1 MFQKSVAMKSTI
13 SSILLFLGAAI
24 LVAPANAQ
32 TVGDVVGGVT
42 GVVAD
47 VQNQTGLYVNF
58 IRQEQMESGIVR
70 DVDVAIEGQMASDL
84 AIDGTGAQF
93 ELWTVKSVPLTN
105 IPLISFLLDS
115 KYVGAYTPNASLTLR
130 SEDPHTGTPRTRA
143 DRPFFL
149 DVTISGLLTGE
160 DDPPASKAVNFYRH
174 VQSYGEDGNATNIDR
189 SEAQLIANT
198 TVNADINGTAT
209 FTLSSVPGANQAKL
223 RGEERFSIFTL
234 DDYNAPST
242 QLVSEFIQIWPV
254 ADASLFGIVQGQQ
267 IKLAAPTLSITL
279 NDLYPD
285 SETYAHVYPGDP
297 QLGTQGTVLP
307 GSGLVIN
314 DFVPHDRVLTISD
327 YDDVFTA
334 DGRWTLEV
342 ITTTPFGTERLA
354 YVSFDIDRKIRINGQ
369 VTTME

>member
-1 MFQKSVAMKSTI
+1 MKTI
-13 SSILLFLGAAI
+13 SLVSLLIFVSGLLAG
-24 LVAPANAQ
+24 PATAQ
-32 TVGDVVGGVT
+32 TIGDVVGGVT
-42 GVVAD
+42 GAVAD
-47 VQNQTGLYVNF
+47 IQNQTGIYVNF

-70 DVDVAIEGQMASDL
+70 DVDVAIQGQMASDL
-84 AIDGTGAQF
+84 AIDGTGARF

-115 KYVGAYTPNASLTLR
+115 KYVGAYTPKANLTLR
-130 SEDPHTGTPRTRA
+130 SEDPYTGTPRTRA
-143 DRPFFL
+143 DRPFYL
-149 DVTISGLLTGE
+149 DVAISGLLTGE
-160 DDPPASKAVNFYRH
+160 DDPPASKGVIFYRH
-174 VQSYGEDGNATNIDR
+174 VQSYGEDGNATTIDR
-189 SEAQLIANT
+189 SDAEMIANA
-198 TVNADINGTAT
+198 TVNAEINGTAT
-209 FTLSSVPGANQAKL
+209 FTVSSIPGTDQAKL
-223 RGEERFSIFTL
+223 RGEERFSIYTIE
-234 DDYNAPST
+234 DYEAPST

-254 ADASLFGIVQGQQ
+254 ADARLFGIVPGQK
-267 IKLAAPTLSITL
+267 IKLAAPTLSIAL

-297 QLGTQGTVLP
+297 QLGTEGTVIP

-314 DFVPHDRVLTISD
+314 DYVPHDRVLTITD

-369 VTTME
+369 VTTIE